1 MRHEGVGTG
10 ATFDAVAD
18 LLLAKDTGVGQ
29 GVSPPRR
36 SSQNLKKENDT
47 PPNIVVPLNHYA
59 GRNTNICWARPLRSH
74 VGCVQSVPQLLST
87 GRR

>member
-18 LLLAKDTGVGQ
+18 LLLLLAKEIPGLARGY
-29 GVSPPRR
+29 PRR

-47 PPNIVVPLNHYA
+47 PPNIVVPLNH
-59 GRNTNICWARPLRSH
+59 
-74 VGCVQSVPQLLST
+74 
-87 GRR
+87 